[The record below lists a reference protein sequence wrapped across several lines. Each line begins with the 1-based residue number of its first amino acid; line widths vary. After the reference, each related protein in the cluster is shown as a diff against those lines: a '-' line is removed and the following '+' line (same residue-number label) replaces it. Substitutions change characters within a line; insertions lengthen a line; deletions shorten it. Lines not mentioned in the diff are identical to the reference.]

1 MLGTLDPSPE
11 LNVLLEQLV
20 KNHSAVVLTES
31 TSNQYHSKFFNHIDR
46 YIFDFTEEDFKN
58 TLRFTNYRWTK
69 CSVQKVKLF
78 LRKANPARHWHVD
91 PYWQPDTYF
100 ALTEKFMRIM
110 KYFFT
115 VGKRVNLASS
125 LL

>member
-1 MLGTLDPSPE
+1 MEYQQEGISFVRNIDPSPE

-58 TLRFTNYRWTK
+58 TLRIY
-69 CSVQKVKLF
+69 
-78 LRKANPARHWHVD
+78 
-91 PYWQPDTYF
+91 
-100 ALTEKFMRIM
+100 
-110 KYFFT
+110 
-115 VGKRVNLASS
+115 
-125 LL
+125 

>member
-1 MLGTLDPSPE
+1 MEYQQEGISFVRNIDPSPE

-46 YIFDFTEEDFKN
+46 YIFDFTEEDFKKYAPDLLITVGQN
-58 TLRFTNYRWTK
+58 VVSK
-69 CSVQKVKLF
+69 KVKLF

-100 ALTEKFMRIM
+100 ALTEKIYAIM
-110 KYFFT
+110 KYFFH
-115 VGKRVNLASS
+115 SW
-125 LL
+125 